1 MAIFGIGANFNN
13 QDVSDVFISYSFIG
27 IGWDIEFAPD
37 LHEFIKSLKVGDIIY
52 IKSFSP
58 SSPNIKIKGIGLISN
73 SEILNEETSDENLTI
88 GRNVLWCCKEEF
100 ELQKPNG
107 KNNVMNNSIYEEFNP
122 KMQAV
127 ILEKILNSKNN

>member
-1 MAIFGIGANFNN
+1 MAIFGIGANFDN

-27 IGWDIEFAPD
+27 IGWGIESAPD

-58 SSPNIKIKGIGLISN
+58 TNFKVKGIGLIVD
-73 SEILNEETSDENLTI
+73 SEILNEETSDGNLTI
-88 GRNVLWCCKEEF
+88 GRNVLWCCKEKF

-107 KNNVMNNSIYEEFNP
+107 KNNVRNNSIYEEFDP
-122 KMQAV
+122 KVQSV
-127 ILEKILNSKNN
+127 ILEKILNCKSN

>member
-27 IGWDIEFAPD
+27 IGWDIELAPD

-58 SSPNIKIKGIGLISN
+58 SFPNIKIKGIGLISN
-73 SEILNEETSDENLTI
+73 SEILNEETSDGNLTI

-122 KMQAV
+122 KMQSI

>member
-1 MAIFGIGANFNN
+1 MAIFGIGANFDN

-27 IGWDIEFAPD
+27 IGWGIESAPD

-58 SSPNIKIKGIGLISN
+58 TNFKVKGIGLIVD
-73 SEILNEETSDENLTI
+73 SEILNEETSDGNLTI
-88 GRNVLWCCKEEF
+88 GRNVLWCCKEKF

-107 KNNVMNNSIYEEFNP
+107 KNNVRNNSIYEEFAP
-122 KMQAV
+122 KAQTI
-127 ILEKILNSKNN
+127 ILEKILNSKK

>member
-1 MAIFGIGANFNN
+1 MAIFGIGANFDN

-27 IGWDIEFAPD
+27 IGWGIESAPD

-58 SSPNIKIKGIGLISN
+58 TNFKVKGIGLIVD
-73 SEILNEETSDENLTI
+73 SEILNEETSDGNLTI
-88 GRNVLWCCKEEF
+88 GRNVLWCCKEKF

-107 KNNVMNNSIYEEFNP
+107 KNNVRNNSIYEEFNP
-122 KMQAV
+122 EVQTV